1 MKIKNKKQ
9 MFKLRLNNYRGFL
22 NAEFDFSRVN
32 ILIGENSAGKSSIFK
47 FLLALKQSMY
57 SPNNKDYNLTL
68 KGEDTD
74 LGNYYETIYN
84 HETDRNLSFTF
95 EFGSEYFDF
104 FLTDAVSITNKN
116 SKISE
121 AIRKEILDGRE
132 KITKILSGNITTP
145 TIFTCEL
152 SEDLANHNKIMTT
165 IRNSTVGE
173 IVIYFPRIEQEV
185 YVKGEN
191 SLCNLMFTDT
201 QNNKYTF
208 TEIEYGK
215 IGFTTM
221 IDSDSLKGKIKK
233 EFENGK
239 ADKLFWSI
247 AFLLIS
253 QNYISKILSNIK
265 YSNPLLSEPAERF
278 YLKRDEKINFNIK
291 NIEEVVYL
299 LSGEN
304 FLKSEGLE
312 KFKLDYTK
320 ILSEFGLID
329 AIKLNKEN
337 FTSELRVVVAGMENN
352 IKDVG
357 FGVSLQMPIFAQALI
372 SEKSKS
378 VNIVSE
384 EIRKG
389 ETLLIE
395 QPEVHLHPRL
405 QAKFIETLLS
415 IGSNNFYFI
424 ETHSEHIIRMLQ
436 VLVKTKKFDIK
447 AEDISI
453 HYFRKEGKDMIKSNH
468 YINPETGKL
477 SPNFPKGFYDVS
489 YDLAFQLME

>member
-1 MKIKNKKQ
+1 

-22 NAEFDFSRVN
+22 NEEFDFSRVN

-47 FLLALKQSMY
+47 FLLALKQSMRT
-57 SPNNKDYNLTL
+57 PNNRDYNLTL
-68 KGEDTD
+68 SGEETD

-84 HETDRNLSFTF
+84 HETDRSLSFAF
-95 EFGSEYFDF
+95 EFGQDYFDF
-104 FLTDAVSITNKN
+104 FLSDAVSLVNKN
-116 SKISE
+116 NKIDTALE
-121 AIRKEILDGRE
+121 KEILEERN
-132 KITKILSGNITTP
+132 KITHILGGRVETLTKITY
-145 TIFTCEL
+145 EL
-152 SEDLANHNKIMTT
+152 NSDLANHHNIVTT
-165 IRNSTVGE
+165 IYNDTVGRVS
-173 IVIYFPRIEQEV
+173 ITFLKMEQEI

-191 SLCNLMFTDT
+191 PYCNIEFVDN
-201 QNNKYTF
+201 QNNVYNF

-221 IDSDSLKGKIKK
+221 VDSDSLKGKIRK

-239 ADKLFWSI
+239 ADKLFWQI
-247 AFLLIS
+247 GFLLIV
-253 QNYISKILSNIK
+253 QNYVRSIVSDIK
-265 YSNPLLSEPAERF
+265 YINPLLSDEAKRV

-304 FLKSEGLE
+304 FLKNKGLE
-312 KFKLDYTK
+312 NFKLDYTK
-320 ILSEFGLID
+320 ILSEFGLLD
-329 AIKLNKEN
+329 NIKLNKEN
-337 FTSELRVVVAGMENN
+337 FTRELRVVVNGMENN

-372 SEKSKS
+372 SERTQAKNVINGVVK
-378 VNIVSE
+378 
-384 EIRKG
+384 KG

-415 IGSNNFYFI
+415 IGNNNIYFI

-436 VLVKTKKFDIK
+436 VMVKTKRFDLK
-447 AEDISI
+447 TEDVSI
-453 HYFRKEGKDMIKSNH
+453 HYFRKEGKNMIKSVH
-468 YINPETGKL
+468 KIEDDGVL
-477 SPNFPKGFYDVS
+477 MPNFPKGFYDVS
-489 YDLAFQLME
+489 YNLALTLMD